1 MLGWGKIDCI
11 KDRYVMADLTR
22 EEYEAVEAEFLGISV
37 ECLRAIRT
45 PPKKWRRP
53 AKRLKGNK
61 YVKFNPNPENT

>member
-1 MLGWGKIDCI
+1 
-11 KDRYVMADLTR
+11 MADLTR

-61 YVKFNPNPENT
+61 YVKFTPNPGNT

>member
-37 ECLRAIRT
+37 ECIRAIRT

-61 YVKFNPNPENT
+61 YVKFTPTPENT

>member
-1 MLGWGKIDCI
+1 MTGKKENKQEDL
-11 KDRYVMADLTR
+11 VVLTR

-61 YVKFNPNPENT
+61 YVKFTPNPENT